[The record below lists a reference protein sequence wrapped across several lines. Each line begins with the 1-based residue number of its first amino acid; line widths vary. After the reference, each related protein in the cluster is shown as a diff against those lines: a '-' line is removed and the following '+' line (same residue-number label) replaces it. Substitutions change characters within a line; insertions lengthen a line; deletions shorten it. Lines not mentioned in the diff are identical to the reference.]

1 MLDHSP
7 CPLGPSSPLTSTLLL
22 PMPSLCV
29 AGLLHAPPLSLLC
42 ADKKALTPSPPN
54 AWQFHSV
61 ITRGSQYRV
70 ESMLLRLCRSQGYA
84 AASPSKQQVKEQ
96 PALTSLPLIMEP
108 EGRFYTSPVIVLD
121 FRSLYPSVIIAY
133 NYCYSTCLGPLG
145 SLRKM
150 L

>member
-1 MLDHSP
+1 MATHLNP
-7 CPLGPSSPLTSTLLL
+7 CYRCLG
-22 PMPSLCV
+22 V
-29 AGLLHAPPLSLLC
+29 AGLLHAAPPSLLC
-42 ADKKALTPSPPN
+42 ADKKALTSAWSRLRPPT

-70 ESMLLRLCRSQGYA
+70 ESMLLRLCRSQGYV

-145 SLRKM
+145 TLRKM